1 MLGQDGHAAGAD
13 LVGEVAVGGDAV
25 TAHEAGLHP
34 AVFHHHGRHVVADEG
49 HVHPRP
55 LQLIAGEPRPLQKG
69 AGLVGKHA
77 DVDAPLRRQQEGA
90 LSGAVPGGGQR
101 TGIAVGQNAVA
112 VLQQAQTV
120 FGDGGAFGDVVLVDV
135 HRLAVQSLQQFRPVI
150 LQVGLGGIQH
160 LPHRPAEVH
169 RRGPGRSQQF
179 AVDLQFPVKGLVV
192 LGVNVPGQRV
202 HAVAR
207 ADADGRRAP
216 DAEHFDG
223 LDHLLH
229 GAQLD
234 LFFLVGQQRLVDDVQ
249 PLRGLVIADV
259 LNVGHLP
266 DRFIHSLP
274 SSHIQNAVLFPGLVP
289 QDSLIRIA

>member
-1 MLGQDGHAAGAD
+1 M
-13 LVGEVAVGGDAV
+13 
-25 TAHEAGLHP
+25 
-34 AVFHHHGRHVVADEG
+34 
-49 HVHPRP
+49 
-55 LQLIAGEPRPLQKG
+55 
-69 AGLVGKHA
+69 
-77 DVDAPLRRQQEGA
+77 
-90 LSGAVPGGGQR
+90 
-101 TGIAVGQNAVA
+101 
-112 VLQQAQTV
+112 
-120 FGDGGAFGDVVLVDV
+120 DV
-135 HRLAVQSLQQFRPVI
+135 HRLAVQGLQQFRPVI

-160 LPHRPAEVH
+160 LPHRPAEIH
-169 RRGPGRSQQF
+169 SRGPGCPQQL
-179 AVDLQFPVKGLVV
+179 AVDLQFSVKGLVV

-266 DRFIHSLP
+266 DRFIHSP
-274 SSHIQNAVLFPGLVP
+274 PPHTYRTRSSFRALSP
-289 QDSLIRIA
+289 RTA

>member
-1 MLGQDGHAAGAD
+1 M
-13 LVGEVAVGGDAV
+13 
-25 TAHEAGLHP
+25 
-34 AVFHHHGRHVVADEG
+34 
-49 HVHPRP
+49 
-55 LQLIAGEPRPLQKG
+55 
-69 AGLVGKHA
+69 
-77 DVDAPLRRQQEGA
+77 
-90 LSGAVPGGGQR
+90 
-101 TGIAVGQNAVA
+101 
-112 VLQQAQTV
+112 
-120 FGDGGAFGDVVLVDV
+120 DV
-135 HRLAVQSLQQFRPVI
+135 HCLAVQGLQQFRPVI

-169 RRGPGRSQQF
+169 RRGPGRPQQF

>member
-1 MLGQDGHAAGAD
+1 M
-13 LVGEVAVGGDAV
+13 
-25 TAHEAGLHP
+25 
-34 AVFHHHGRHVVADEG
+34 
-49 HVHPRP
+49 
-55 LQLIAGEPRPLQKG
+55 QKG

-77 DVDAPLRRQQEGA
+77 DVDASLCRQQEGA
-90 LSGAVPGGGQR
+90 LPGAVPGGSQR
-101 TGIAVGQNAVA
+101 PGVAVGQNAVA
-112 VLQQAQTV
+112 VLQKAQAV

-135 HRLAVQSLQQFRPVI
+135 HRLAVQCLQQFRPVV
-150 LQVGLGGIQH
+150 LQVGLGGVQH
-160 LPHRPAEVH
+160 LPYRPAEVH
-169 RRGPGRSQQF
+169 RRGPGRPQQL
-179 AVDLQFPVKGLVV
+179 AVDPQFPVKGLVV

-249 PLRGLVIADV
+249 PLRSLVIADV

-266 DRFIHSLP
+266 DRFIHSPPPLTHTGRDP
-274 SSHIQNAVLFPGLVP
+274 LSGPCPPG
-289 QDSLIRIA
+289 